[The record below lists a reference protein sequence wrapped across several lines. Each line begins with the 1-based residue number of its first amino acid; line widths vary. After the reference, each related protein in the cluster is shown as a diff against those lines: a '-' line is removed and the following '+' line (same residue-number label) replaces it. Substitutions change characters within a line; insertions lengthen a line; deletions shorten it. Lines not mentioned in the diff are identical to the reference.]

1 MREETITI
9 YNYSELSD
17 KAKDNAY
24 ENFVMNNEHHFAEE
38 GMDTLISFLKWSGI
52 SITRYEIGAYQYSY
66 IKTDIPE
73 DCQEEIRTMEVE
85 CRLLGL
91 DEQDTEDRLL
101 QSFEQIQI
109 DINHLS
115 PKHPDESL
123 KHWGSGWCMT
133 DDIIHYWDTHLKEN
147 HLDNIGALHAVVDG
161 TLSQMVADLEYQDSR
176 EYFEEIMQDYHQNEY
191 LEDGTIH

>member
-1 MREETITI
+1 MREETFKV
-9 YNYSELSD
+9 YKYQELSD
-17 KAKDNAY
+17 AAKDNAHD
-24 ENFVMNNEHHFAEE
+24 NFVMNNEHHFAEE
-38 GMDTLISFLKWSGI
+38 GIYTLISFLKCSGLCIKDYSI
-52 SITRYEIGAYQYSY
+52 SAYQYSY

-91 DEQDTEDRLL
+91 DEQDTEDRIL

-115 PKHPDESL
+115 PHHPDESL

-147 HLDNIGALHAVVDG
+147 PLDNIGALHAVVDG
-161 TLSQMVADLEYQDSR
+161 ALETMVSEMEYQDSK
-176 EYFEEIMQDYHQNEY
+176 EYFEEMVLEYENEY
-191 LEDGTIH
+191 LKDGTLH

>member
-38 GMDTLISFLKWSGI
+38 GIDTLISFLKWSGI

-101 QSFEQIQI
+101 QSFK
-109 DINHLS
+109 N
-115 PKHPDESL
+115 
-123 KHWGSGWCMT
+123 
-133 DDIIHYWDTHLKEN
+133 
-147 HLDNIGALHAVVDG
+147 
-161 TLSQMVADLEYQDSR
+161 R
-176 EYFEEIMQDYHQNEY
+176 
-191 LEDGTIH
+191 